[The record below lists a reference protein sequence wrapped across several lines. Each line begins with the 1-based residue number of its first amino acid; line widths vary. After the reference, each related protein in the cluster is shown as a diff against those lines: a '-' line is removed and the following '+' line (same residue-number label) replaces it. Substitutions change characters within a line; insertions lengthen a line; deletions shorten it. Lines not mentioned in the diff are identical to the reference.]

1 MPPPGSGS
9 VRTHQMPQPLL
20 NPHRLVQPPGGG
32 GTRPDMRQLPRP
44 SRVAVTAVQ
53 NKQTRV
59 STKIVL
65 KIVLNI
71 VYRQRVALGKDTRGY
86 PLKLALNSLYGKLA
100 QRSGSGPYHDAAAA
114 GLVTAMT
121 RARLIEAIAYD
132 PEAVVI
138 AATDGVFSL
147 RPLPLDI
154 GDGLGQ
160 CGQSKPEDWPD
171 LFIARSG
178 VYWSPSHRKKSV
190 KSRGASRSVIGDAA
204 PRFERAFAQWLAE
217 LRRPGG
223 IEAMLQ
229 DRGSILAV
237 LVKLHLFHGC
247 KLAIARNKP
256 WLAGL
261 MDGRAA
267 PDELRVESQARHAE
281 GPSR

>member
-1 MPPPGSGS
+1 MLPPPGSGS

-160 CGQSKPEDWPD
+160 LRAIEAGRLARPLHRALRRLLVSVAPQEVGQ
-171 LFIARSG
+171 IARRL
-178 VYWSPSHRKKSV
+178 PLRHR
-190 KSRGASRSVIGDAA
+190 RR
-204 PRFERAFAQWLAE
+204 RAQ
-217 LRRPGG
+217 
-223 IEAMLQ
+223 
-229 DRGSILAV
+229 V
-237 LVKLHLFHGC
+237 
-247 KLAIARNKP
+247 
-256 WLAGL
+256 
-261 MDGRAA
+261 
-267 PDELRVESQARHAE
+267 
-281 GPSR
+281 